1 MSNLT
6 SNQHWIM
13 HYAHCTALCMLCQP
27 TWFMFAMLGGIPEW
41 CIPLILTWDCEIGKT
56 GLAGM
61 HASLGR
67 ALLKP
72 EFSQKQVFQSV
83 HTKYWFTRIIWGI
96 THYPGLHSSP
106 ISGGRIVAANSSC
119 LEAPSLC
126 SVSKLPSGQAL
137 SIVQPLLLNFT
148 ITFTPQKAPVT
159 PQ

>member
-1 MSNLT
+1 MGKSLSGHVLKIMALHMSYVLCPMSNLT

-13 HYAHCTALCMLCQP
+13 HYAHCTALCMLSQP

-72 EFSQKQVFQSV
+72 EIRDFPRSKYF
-83 HTKYWFTRIIWGI
+83 HLCTPGRHKYWFTRIIWGI
-96 THYPGLHSSP
+96 THYPGLHSSSDIRWAHRRGQQQLP
-106 ISGGRIVAANSSC
+106 RGSISLFC
-119 LEAPSLC
+119 L
-126 SVSKLPSGQAL
+126 
-137 SIVQPLLLNFT
+137 
-148 ITFTPQKAPVT
+148 
-159 PQ
+159 